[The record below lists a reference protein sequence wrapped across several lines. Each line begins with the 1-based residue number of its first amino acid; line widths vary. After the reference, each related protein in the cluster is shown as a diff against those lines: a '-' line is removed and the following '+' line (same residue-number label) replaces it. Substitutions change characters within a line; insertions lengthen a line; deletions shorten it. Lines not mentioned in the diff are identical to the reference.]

1 MRCLPAAFVHSL
13 TGGHQH
19 PSIKSW
25 SSSTPH
31 RPIKNQ
37 KRLVRPVRVYAET
50 CEKRVHEYVGNAD
63 VCQHLRV
70 QVYRKLAAAST
81 HAPAPRQ
88 KRIPVVYTKASLGH
102 IRTNLMCAS
111 FVGTPGNKRRHVHS
125 HAPTRLHSGQMAAT
139 PVADNREPFKLS
151 KFKNVPSKWAPVI
164 WSNHALRPYH
174 ATGIHTWPP
183 QHPVTDRVTNTR
195 DTGGAQRTYSS
206 DGWCQQ
212 RQQQGFVHESGR
224 RDSGQQRATP

>member
-25 SSSTPH
+25 RSSTTH

-50 CEKRVHEYVGNAD
+50 CEKRVHEYVGNSN

-111 FVGTPGNKRRHVHS
+111 FVGDSWEQAQARSLTCPDTLTLRSNGSDAGR
-125 HAPTRLHSGQMAAT
+125 GQPRA
-139 PVADNREPFKLS
+139 FQ
-151 KFKNVPSKWAPVI
+151 
-164 WSNHALRPYH
+164 ALK
-174 ATGIHTWPP
+174 I
-183 QHPVTDRVTNTR
+183 QKC
-195 DTGGAQRTYSS
+195 S
-206 DGWCQQ
+206 
-212 RQQQGFVHESGR
+212 E
-224 RDSGQQRATP
+224 

>member
-1 MRCLPAAFVHSL
+1 MRCLHAAFVHSL

-31 RPIKNQ
+31 RPITNQ
-37 KRLVRPVRVYAET
+37 KRLVRPARMYADS

-63 VCQHLRV
+63 ACQHLRV

-102 IRTNLMCAS
+102 IRTIIVCAS
-111 FVGTPGNKRRHVHS
+111 FVGTSGNQRSARTLTC
-125 HAPTRLHSGQMAAT
+125 PDT
-139 PVADNREPFKLS
+139 
-151 KFKNVPSKWAPVI
+151 
-164 WSNHALRPYH
+164 HALRSN
-174 ATGIHTWPP
+174 G
-183 QHPVTDRVTNTR
+183 
-195 DTGGAQRTYSS
+195 S
-206 DGWCQQ
+206 DA
-212 RQQQGFVHESGR
+212 GR
-224 RDSGQQRATP
+224 GQPRAFQALKIQKRSE